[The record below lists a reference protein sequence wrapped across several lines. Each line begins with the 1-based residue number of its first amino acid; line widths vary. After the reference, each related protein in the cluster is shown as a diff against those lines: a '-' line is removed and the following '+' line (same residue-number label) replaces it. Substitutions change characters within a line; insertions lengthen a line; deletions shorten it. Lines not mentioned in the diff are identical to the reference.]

1 MNDARDQGRVLT
13 DEERARAMLDQLKS
27 VHAFDVARDLIVAL
41 VNFSSPKLGLSDE
54 TRAVRDL
61 GDVRL
66 SIELIRAILAVVE
79 HERGEKGTG
88 DIHDTLAQL
97 QLAYA
102 HAVQLDRAEKAAEEE
117 AGAGE
122 PAPAEPAKAAKPE
135 ADPGEAAK
143 PQEAPAGAEERTA
156 AREPAAKKT
165 TAGAKKKKPAPA
177 KKPADGAKKPAAKK
191 KPAGES

>member
-1 MNDARDQGRVLT
+1 MNDTGGQGRVPT

-66 SIELIRAILAVVE
+66 SIELIRALLAVVE
-79 HERGEKGTG
+79 REHGETGTG

-102 HAVQLDRAEKAAEEE
+102 HAVQLDRAEKAAEKE
-117 AGAGE
+117 AGVGE
-122 PAPAEPAKAAKPE
+122 PAAAEPAEPE
-135 ADPGEAAK
+135 AHAGEAAT
-143 PQEAPAGAEERTA
+143 PTETPAEAKERPA
-156 AREPAAKKT
+156 ARKPAAKKT
-165 TAGAKKKKPAPA
+165 PVGAKKKKPAPA
-177 KKPADGAKKPAAKK
+177 KKPAGAKKPAARK